1 MSDPAIEIDKLTHCY
16 GERTALDD
24 LSFTVAGGEVVAL
37 LGPNGG
43 GKTTLF
49 RILSTLMLPT
59 SGTARIAGCDV
70 RKQPA
75 EVRRQIG
82 VTFQSA
88 SLDPKLTVHEN
99 LTVHGH
105 LYGMTGQA
113 LRARIDELLGTFDIA
128 DRARDY
134 CEILSG
140 GLRRRVEIA
149 KSIMHR
155 PNVLLMDE
163 PSTGLDPAARRDV
176 RRVFERLS
184 GQGVTVFLTTHI
196 MEEAERCDRVAIIER
211 GKLVDIDKPAALC
224 RSIGGDVITF
234 ETDMPDELAA
244 HIGESATVGD
254 GCVRVEHEAGHKL
267 AASVIDSFEGRVR
280 AVHVGQPTLA
290 DVFLSRT
297 GRQLDDEHGD
307 GELE

>member
-1 MSDPAIEIDKLTHCY
+1 MSDPAIEIDKLTHRY
-16 GERTALDD
+16 GQRTALDD
-24 LSFTVAGGEVVAL
+24 VSFTVGKGEVVAL

-75 EVRRQIG
+75 EVRRHIG

-105 LYGMTGQA
+105 LFGMTGPA
-113 LRARIDELLGTFDIA
+113 LRARIDELLDTFDIA

-176 RRVFERLS
+176 RRIFERF
-184 GQGVTVFLTTHI
+184 GEQGVTVFLTTHI
-196 MEEAERCDRVAIIER
+196 MEEAELCDRVAIIDR
-211 GKLVDIDKPAALC
+211 GKLVDIDKPAAMC

-234 ETDMPDELAA
+234 ETDMPGELAA

-254 GCVRVEHEAGHKL
+254 GCVRVEHETGHTL

-280 AVHVGQPTLA
+280 AVHVGKPTLA

-297 GRQLDDEHGD
+297 GRQLDNEHGD
-307 GELE
+307 GELD

>member
-1 MSDPAIEIDKLTHCY
+1 MSDPAIEIDKLTHRY
-16 GERTALDD
+16 AERTALDD
-24 LSFTVAGGEVVAL
+24 LSFTVGGGEVVAL

-59 SGTARIAGCDV
+59 SGTAHIAGCDV

-75 EVRRQIG
+75 EVRRHIG
-82 VTFQSA
+82 VTFQSP
-88 SLDPKLTVHEN
+88 SLDPKLTVNEN

-105 LYGMTGQA
+105 LYGMTGRA
-113 LRARIDELLGTFDIA
+113 LRKRIDELLDTFDIA

-149 KSIMHR
+149 KSILHR

-176 RRVFERLS
+176 RRIFERFS
-184 GQGVTVFLTTHI
+184 EQGVTVFLTTHI
-196 MEEAERCDRVAIIER
+196 MEEAEFCDRVAIIDR
-211 GKLVDIDKPAALC
+211 GKLVDIDKPAAMC

-234 ETDMPDELAA
+234 ETDTPGELAA
-244 HIGESATVGD
+244 HIGESATAAD

-280 AVHVGQPTLA
+280 AVHVGKPTLA
-290 DVFLSRT
+290 DVFLRRT
-297 GRQLDDEHGD
+297 GRQLDDERTK